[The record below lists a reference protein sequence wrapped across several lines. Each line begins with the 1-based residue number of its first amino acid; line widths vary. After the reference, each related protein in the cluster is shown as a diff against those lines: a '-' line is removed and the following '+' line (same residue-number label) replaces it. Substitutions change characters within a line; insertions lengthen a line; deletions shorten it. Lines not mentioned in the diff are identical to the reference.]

1 MLENNNVNNNNN
13 NIDTQNKGGNTDPE
27 SGKTFTQ
34 EEVNKIVQQR
44 LERAKSKE
52 PDELAKREAELK
64 KREMSL
70 TIREQLNGAGLP
82 KELASVI
89 SADTE
94 DEAIEKINIIKKYI
108 DQPAHS
114 RASYEPNRGDAKLD
128 PIRAA
133 MGLGGM

>member
-1 MLENNNVNNNNN
+1 MLENNNVNNNN

-70 TIREQLNGAGLP
+70 TIREQLSGAGLP

-108 DQPAHS
+108 DQPAHGNL
-114 RASYEPNRGDAKLD
+114 YNPVKGDAKVD

>member
-1 MLENNNVNNNNN
+1 MAEENKN
-13 NIDTQNKGGNTDPE
+13 TQQGENEPE

-52 PDELAKREAELK
+52 PDELAKREAELN

-70 TIREQLNGAGLP
+70 TIREQLSGAGLP

-114 RASYEPNRGDAKLD
+114 NSYNPVKGDAKVD